1 MTDLVS
7 ALRPYRQT
15 VLGLAGLSTVVN
27 FLLLAGPLFM
37 LQVQDR
43 VLASG
48 SSATLVVL
56 FGITVYLYGIMGGL
70 DFLRGKVLS
79 RIGAGVQTT
88 LEARAFEAT
97 LSQAAKAVQCAQP
110 ATALADLGAIRAAIA
125 SPSAGAILDLPWT
138 FGFAAILFLF
148 HPLLG
153 WFTLAS
159 AVVVLGLSLASERS
173 SRTAQSTAARSAADA
188 DLQAEQA
195 RHGVETL
202 RALGMTA
209 RASARWQKTRGEAL
223 TAFVRASDLGG
234 AFGAGMRTI
243 RLFLQSAILALG
255 AALVL
260 QGKLSP
266 GAMVAASIL
275 LGRALQP
282 IEATT
287 LGWPLFQRARQG
299 WQDLSRILQANP
311 VQPACMALP
320 RPEARL
326 EVRDLVLVP
335 PGEQAA
341 VLQGVSFV
349 AEAGDAIAV
358 IGPSASGK
366 SSLAR
371 ALVGLW
377 PPARGDVR
385 LGGASLDQYGRD
397 GLGAHLGYLGQEAML
412 LAGSVA
418 DNVARLEVAPDPASV
433 ISAAR
438 AAGAHDLILGLQQG
452 YDTQVLSGGARLSG
466 GQRQRIGLARALYGD
481 PVLLVLDEPDAGLD
495 QPGLRALNASIATAR
510 QVGRIVLVVSH
521 RPAILEVCNKVLMI
535 EAGRMRAFGPKDEV
549 MALVA
554 APGSTNV
561 VPVPQ
566 RGRA

>member
-1 MTDLVS
+1 MTDLS
-7 ALRPYRQT
+7 AALRPHRRA
-15 VLGLAGLSTVVN
+15 VLWLAGLSAVAN
-27 FLLLAGPLFM
+27 LLMLAGPLFM

-56 FGITVYLYGIMGGL
+56 FGITVYLYAMMGGL

-79 RIGAGVQTT
+79 RIGAGVQAT
-88 LEARAFEAT
+88 LEPRAFEAT
-97 LSQAAKAVQCAQP
+97 LGHAAQP
-110 ATALADLGAIRAAIA
+110 VQRARPVTALADLGAIRAAIA
-125 SPSAGAILDLPWT
+125 SPAAGAVLDLPWT
-138 FGFAAILFLF
+138 FGFAAVLFLF

-153 WFTLAS
+153 WFTFAS
-159 AVVVLGLSLASERS
+159 AAVVLGLSLVSERT
-173 SRTAQSTAARSAADA
+173 SRAAQSSAARSAAEA
-188 DLQAEQA
+188 DLLAEQA

-202 RALGMTA
+202 RALGMTP
-209 RASARWQKTRGEAL
+209 RASARWQSARGEAL
-223 TAFVRASDLGG
+223 TALVRASDLGG
-234 AFGAGMRTI
+234 AFGAGLRTI

-260 QGKLSP
+260 QGQLSP

-282 IEATT
+282 VEATT
-287 LGWPLFQRARQG
+287 AGWPLFQRARQG
-299 WQDLSRILQANP
+299 WQDLSRVLQANP
-311 VQPACMALP
+311 VTSAPMALP

-335 PGEQAA
+335 PGDHAA
-341 VLQGVSFV
+341 VLQGISFA

-377 PPARGDVR
+377 PPARGEVR
-385 LGGASLDQYGRD
+385 LGGATLDQYGRD
-397 GLGAHLGYLGQEAML
+397 GLGQHLGYLGQEAML

-418 DNVARLEVAPDPASV
+418 ENVARLDTAPDPVAV
-433 ISAAR
+433 IAAAR
-438 AAGAHDLILGLQQG
+438 AAGAHDLILGLPQG

-466 GQRQRIGLARALYGD
+466 GQRQRIGLARAFYGD

-495 QPGLRALNASIATAR
+495 EPGLRALNAAISAAR
-510 QVGRIVLVVSH
+510 QAGRIVLVISH
-521 RPAILEVCNKVLMI
+521 RPAILQVCNKVLMI
-535 EAGRMRAFGPKDEV
+535 EGGRMRAFGPRDEV
-549 MALVA
+549 MAKITA
-554 APGSTNV
+554 QNPTNV
-561 VPVPQ
+561 VSVPQ
-566 RGRA
+566 RERA

>member
-1 MTDLVS
+1 MTDLS
-7 ALRPYRQT
+7 AALRPYRHT
-15 VLGLAGLSTVVN
+15 VLGLAGLSAVVN
-27 FLLLAGPLFM
+27 LLMLAGPLFM

-56 FGITVYLYGIMGGL
+56 FGITVYLYALMGGL

-79 RIGAGVQTT
+79 RIGAGVQAT
-88 LEARAFEAT
+88 LETRAFEAT
-97 LSQAAKAVQCAQP
+97 LCHAAQPVQRARP

-125 SPSAGAILDLPWT
+125 SPAAGAVFDLPWT

-159 AVVVLGLSLASERS
+159 AVLVLGLSLVSERS
-173 SRTAQSTAARSAADA
+173 SRATQTAAAQSAAEA

-202 RALGMTA
+202 RALGMTS
-209 RASARWQKTRGEAL
+209 RASAHWQKTRGEAL
-223 TAFVRASDLGG
+223 SAFVRASDLGG
-234 AFGAGMRTI
+234 AFGAGLRTI

-260 QGKLSP
+260 QGQLSP

-282 IEATT
+282 VEATT
-287 LGWPLFQRARQG
+287 AGWPLFQRARQG
-299 WQDLSRILQANP
+299 WQDLSRVLQEYP
-311 VQPACMALP
+311 ETPAPMALP

-326 EVRDLVLVP
+326 EVRGLALVP
-335 PGEQAA
+335 PGEQTV
-341 VLQGVSFV
+341 VLQGISFV

-377 PPARGDVR
+377 PPAHGDVR
-385 LGGASLDQYGRD
+385 LGGAALDQYGRD

-418 DNVARLEVAPDPASV
+418 ENVARLEAVPDPASV

-438 AAGAHDLILGLQQG
+438 AAGAHDLILGLPQG
-452 YDTQVLSGGARLSG
+452 YDTQVLAGGARLSG
-466 GQRQRIGLARALYGD
+466 GQRQRIGLARAFYGD

-495 QPGLRALNASIATAR
+495 EPGLRALNAAISAAR
-510 QVGRIVLVVSH
+510 QAGRIVLVISH
-521 RPAILEVCNKVLMI
+521 RPAILQVCNKVLMI
-535 EAGRMRAFGPKDEV
+535 EAARMRAFGPRDEV
-549 MALVA
+549 MAKVTA
-554 APGSTNV
+554 QSPTNV
-561 VPVPQ
+561 VPVHH
-566 RGRA
+566 RERA